1 MRTIDVPLFSIVWC
15 LFGFIYGVN
24 TTAKL
29 IELDTTDVSYT
40 KVEQQYAEGIA
51 SWYDYNLDGIEWSKT
66 HDTCASRTAE
76 RYSTLIVEN
85 IENGKKIECFVNDY
99 GPEEITGREIDISS
113 HAFAQLAPLS
123 RGLIN
128 VRIINK

>member
-1 MRTIDVPLFSIVWC
+1 MKIIYANLFYVAC
-15 LFGFIYGVN
+15 FLLGFIYGVN

-99 GPEEITGREIDISS
+99 GPEEITGREIDLSS